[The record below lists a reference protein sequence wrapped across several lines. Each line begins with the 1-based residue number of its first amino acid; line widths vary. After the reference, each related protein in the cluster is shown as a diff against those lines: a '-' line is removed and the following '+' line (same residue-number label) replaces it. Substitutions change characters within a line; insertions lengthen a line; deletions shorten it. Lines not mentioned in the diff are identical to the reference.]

1 MKLIAL
7 FFCFLDQATILRPI
21 PGDHQQ
27 YLPDQSDL
35 PMCHQVVQVSSR
47 IFLFKLHSGPEC
59 QKKSRKFGFTSFFM
73 HKKFVKSIFTAK
85 IQFLCSKIKSNLHH
99 LTYYY
104 VISRKNAQTGPIS
117 LASTQN
123 LATIDI
129 GLKVLRSV
137 YLILLVFYIHKSP
150 M

>member
-1 MKLIAL
+1 
-7 FFCFLDQATILRPI
+7 
-21 PGDHQQ
+21 
-27 YLPDQSDL
+27 
-35 PMCHQVVQVSSR
+35 
-47 IFLFKLHSGPEC
+47 
-59 QKKSRKFGFTSFFM
+59 M
-73 HKKFVKSIFTAK
+73 HKKFVKSIFKAK

-117 LASTQN
+117 LDSTQN